1 MTQDKVENLSGK
13 RSGPNVLF
21 IITDQQRADNNGFMG
36 NEVLRT
42 PNLDQIAS
50 EGTVFENAWVSNPV
64 CMPNRID
71 DYDWA
76 YADGS
81 RGDF

>member
-13 RSGPNVLF
+13 GSGPNVLF

-42 PNLDQIAS
+42 PNLDRIAS
-50 EGTVFENAWVSNPV
+50 EGTVF
-64 CMPNRID
+64 
-71 DYDWA
+71 
-76 YADGS
+76 
-81 RGDF
+81 

>member
-36 NEVLRT
+36 NEV
-42 PNLDQIAS
+42 P
-50 EGTVFENAWVSNPV
+50 VSYTHLTLPTIYSV
-64 CMPNRID
+64 
-71 DYDWA
+71 
-76 YADGS
+76 
-81 RGDF
+81 